1 MLTNR
6 RIYLSPVNLI
16 GPGALQ
22 DLKTDLETLP
32 YTKALFVT
40 DKVLVKSGVAANA
53 LYVFAGGNSVDV
65 TLEDAI
71 AIY

>member
-6 RIYLSPVNLI
+6 RIYLPPVNLI

-40 DKVLVKSGVAANA
+40 DNVLVESGVAANV
-53 LYVFAGGNSVDV
+53 LYVFAGGNPVDV